1 MIKSCKSAVLF
12 FVLLSLICVSGNA
25 FSQKTDPNGE
35 PDEKFA
41 KLCIEVGDYVNA
53 LIEYKLLYKKD
64 SSNIEYNFGI
74 ATCYLNSYLDK
85 SLAIPYLEYI
95 KDKKDVNAIAYY
107 DLAKAYMYAGR
118 FDDAVNAL
126 KEFKRKI
133 GGKDD
138 INYIPAE
145 RLIEMCANAKE
156 LIANPVNVTFE
167 NLGPRINSSLP
178 DFAPYVTKSE
188 SQLYFTSKRMGNLG
202 NMNDYDG
209 FPTSDVFVTSN
220 KYGSWEKPKRLSGL
234 LNSPG
239 NEETAG
245 LSADGTYLF
254 LFVDSYDK
262 KMQTYCAIQKGK
274 SFMGLQSLG
283 SNVNIG
289 GKGANGATVSPDK
302 KTLIF
307 SSKGSGGETGYDLYM
322 CKVMPSGAWG
332 PATKLPDNINTKYD
346 EDFPNFSPDGNS
358 LYFASVGHNSMGGFD
373 IFKTEYN
380 KAENKWS
387 EPVNLGYPINTTD
400 DNTTI
405 SFTTS
410 GRYAY
415 MASYRKEGYG
425 DLDIYRVI
433 FNDVKPPL
441 TVLEGSI
448 VGADSTSIFESY
460 RKVLN
465 KKIDSISAKLDSG
478 YIKKHNISDSL
489 VKIFNNR
496 LNTYKE
502 TLAKGLKAD
511 IKIISKK
518 TQKPVGIYRPNQITG
533 KFVAVLM
540 PGDYTVEIN
549 CEGYKKHYENLSVED
564 KEQDTKEISKLF
576 ALVK

>member
-1 MIKSCKSAVLF
+1 MIKFCKSTSLF
-12 FVLLSLICVSGNA
+12 FSLLLLVCISGNSY
-25 FSQKTDPNGE
+25 SQKTDPNGE

-64 SSNIEYNFGI
+64 STNIEYNYGI

-107 DLAKAYMYAGR
+107 DLGKAYMHSGR
-118 FDDAVNAL
+118 FDDAINTL
-126 KEFKRKI
+126 KEFKRKV

-145 RLIEMCANAKE
+145 RIIEMCSNAKE
-156 LIANPVNVTFE
+156 LMSKPVNITFE

-178 DFAPYVTKSE
+178 DFAPYVNKSE
-188 SQLYFTSKRMGNLG
+188 SQMYFTSKRPGNLG

-209 FPTSDVFVTSN
+209 FPTSDVFSTTN
-220 KYGSWEKPKRLSGL
+220 RYGSWEKPRRLSGL

-262 KMQTYCAIQKGK
+262 RMQTYFAVQKGK
-274 SFMGLQSLG
+274 SFMGLQPMG
-283 SNVNIG
+283 ANVNIG
-289 GKGANGATVSPDK
+289 GKGANGATISPDK

-322 CKVMPSGAWG
+322 SKLMPSGAWG
-332 PATKLPDNINTKYD
+332 PATKLPETINTKYD
-346 EDFPNFSPDGNS
+346 EDFPNFSPDGSS
-358 LYFASVGHNSMGGFD
+358 LYFASIGHNSMGGFD
-373 IFKTEYN
+373 IFKTEFD
-380 KAENKWS
+380 KTENKWS

-405 SFTTS
+405 SFTSS

-433 FNDVKPPL
+433 FNDVKPPV
-441 TVLEGSI
+441 TVLAGTI
-448 VGADSTSIFESY
+448 VGSDSVSVFESFKKY
-460 RKVLN
+460 YSKKV
-465 KKIDSISAKLDSG
+465 DSISVKLDTG
-478 YIKKHNISDSL
+478 YIKTNNISDSL
-489 VKIFNNR
+489 VKIYNKQLISF
-496 LNTYKE
+496 KE
-502 TLAKGLKAD
+502 SMSKGLKTE

-518 TQKPVGIYRPNQITG
+518 TQKPVGIYRPNQVTG
-533 KFVAVLM
+533 KFVAVLV

-549 CEGYKKHYENLSVED
+549 CEGYKKHYENFSVED
-564 KEQDTKEISKLF
+564 KEQDIREITKLF
-576 ALVK
+576 ALMK